1 MPCCRCTPGHGWA
14 GTGRGQGG
22 RVGRETLG
30 GSPPTP
36 ACLQA
41 VLKRGLKPS
50 CTIVPL
56 MRRDHKNN
64 LEFFL
69 TNIGKLHLAG

>member
-1 MPCCRCTPGHGWA
+1 MGSSKEEI
-14 GTGRGQGG
+14 RGS
-22 RVGRETLG
+22 L
-30 GSPPTP
+30 PTSVR
-36 ACLQA
+36 LQA

-69 TNIGKLHLAG
+69 TNIGKLHLVG